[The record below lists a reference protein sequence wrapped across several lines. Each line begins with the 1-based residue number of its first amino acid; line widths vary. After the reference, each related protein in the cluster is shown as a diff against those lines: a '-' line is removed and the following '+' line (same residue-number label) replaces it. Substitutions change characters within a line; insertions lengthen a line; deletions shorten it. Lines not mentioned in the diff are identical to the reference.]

1 MKGSVQM
8 NLKDAAEGKDYIID
22 NILTN
27 DEELDTFLFSLG
39 CYGGESIHVTSQL
52 RNGCIVTIKNSRY
65 HIDTPLA
72 KTITIH
78 EIKGEVT
85 V

>member
-1 MKGSVQM
+1 M

-39 CYGGESIHVTSQL
+39 CYGG
-52 RNGCIVTIKNSRY
+52 
-65 HIDTPLA
+65 
-72 KTITIH
+72 
-78 EIKGEVT
+78 
-85 V
+85 